1 MRPFNQE
8 EYNKFLIENNVIG
21 FFEEP
26 ITLKSGRI
34 SHWYV
39 NCRNLLDRVGVMDK
53 LVDFVLAFVD
63 ERNISVDYFFG
74 VPEGATKLGV
84 ILNYKRGK
92 SNNNDNQ
99 ALIIGRGKP
108 KEHGDPKDKYFIGP
122 AQEGDKVIVVEDVT
136 TTGGSL
142 IDTIKHLQESNIAV
156 IAAIGLVNRMEKR
169 DDGRSVEKVINER
182 NIPYLAMGNSIDLLP
197 MARDASKPPDSVLE
211 EVENYFDRY
220 GIEPLKLRLSQSDG
234 IK

>member
-1 MRPFNQE
+1 MRQFNQD

-21 FFEEP
+21 FFAEP

-39 NCRNLLDRVGVMDK
+39 NCRNLLDRVGVMDR
-53 LVDFVLAFVD
+53 LVDFVLAFAD
-63 ERNISVDYFFG
+63 EKNISADYFYG

-84 ILNYKRGK
+84 VLNYKKGK
-92 SNNNDNQ
+92 LNNNDNQ

-142 IDTIKHLQESNIAV
+142 IDTIKHLRESNIEV

-169 DDGRSVEKVINER
+169 DDGRSVEKVINEL
-182 NIPYLAMGNSIDLLP
+182 NVPYLAMGNSVDLLP

-211 EVENYFDRY
+211 EVEHYFDQY
-220 GIEPLKLRLSQSDG
+220 GIEPLKLR
-234 IK
+234 

>member
-1 MRPFNQE
+1 MREFNQE

-21 FFEEP
+21 FFAEP

-53 LVDFVLAFVD
+53 LVDFVLAFAD
-63 ERNISVDYFFG
+63 EKGISADYFYG

-84 ILNYKRGK
+84 ILNYKKGK
-92 SNNNDNQ
+92 LDNNENQ

-122 AQEGDKVIVVEDVT
+122 AQEGDKVIVIEDVT

-142 IDTIKHLQESNIAV
+142 IDTIRHLQESNIEV

-169 DDGRSVEKVINER
+169 DDGKSVEKVINDL
-182 NIPYLAMGNSIDLLP
+182 NVPYFAIGNSLDLLP
-197 MARDASKPPDSVLE
+197 MARDVSRK
-211 EVENYFDRY
+211 
-220 GIEPLKLRLSQSDG
+220 
-234 IK
+234 